1 LNVLECKFNIFSRES
16 PMRLLCLISVSI
28 PTRLHFIQ
36 HYGA

>member
-1 LNVLECKFNIFSRES
+1 MCSNANLIFFSRES